1 MSESV
6 GSVVADAPAADAP
19 APISPPPNTQE
30 RLTIS
35 DAARMLRGAR
45 QPPQRAE
52 SGQQAGD
59 SGQQAPAAPEPPAE
73 SMPAR
78 KGPDGVEAMT
88 RALGLKQ
95 ETAEPADDA
104 AAPETGDGL
113 DLDGRRWSHDQLREQ
128 IRLAT
133 DYTRKTQEVAQQRQ
147 EIEQQRAALAQFMPL
162 IQPELE
168 RMQQQIAQVVYPD
181 PALRHTDPAAYW
193 DQVARFN
200 DAQVNQH
207 RLIQMQQMQM
217 QARDAAL
224 AQQVEEGNR
233 TLAQK
238 YAFWA
243 DPAQRQQVQSW
254 VTEWALT
261 QGGYT
266 RDELRGLSNPKHL
279 ETLMKAASF
288 DAHIANTR
296 TSAPQPTV
304 RRAPT
309 GSAPPPRP
317 AEQVAAA
324 AEAFA
329 NKPSWQNGAAL
340 LSAQSQARTRG
351 NGHSNW

>member
-19 APISPPPNTQE
+19 APISPAPATQE

-45 QPPQRAE
+45 QAP
-52 SGQQAGD
+52 QQATVP
-59 SGQQAPAAPEPPAE
+59 SQQATEHDGTVTAPAAPAE
-73 SMPAR
+73 AK

-88 RALGLKQ
+88 RALGLKP
-95 ETAEPADDA
+95 EPAETSDDA
-104 AAPETGDGL
+104 DATAPDATAGL
-113 DLDGRRWSHDQLREQ
+113 DLDGKRWSHDQLREQ

-168 RMQQQIAQVVYPD
+168 RMQQQVAQVAYPD

-193 DQVARFN
+193 DQVARFQ
-200 DAQVNQH
+200 DAQVNQA

-238 YAFWA
+238 YSFWA
-243 DPAQRQQVQSW
+243 DPAQRQQVQNW
-254 VTEWALT
+254 VTEWALN

-304 RRAPT
+304 RRAPM

-317 AEQVAAA
+317 AEVVQSAQAAF
-324 AEAFA
+324 EA
-329 NKPSWQNGAAL
+329 KPNWQNGAAL
-340 LSAQSQARTRG
+340 LTAQNQARTRG
-351 NGHSNW
+351 NGHSTW

>member
-6 GSVVADAPAADAP
+6 GSVSTDAPAADAP
-19 APISPPPNTQE
+19 APIAPAPNTQE

-45 QPPQRAE
+45 QPPQRAD
-52 SGQQAGD
+52 SGQQAGE
-59 SGQQAPAAPEPPAE
+59 QAQAAPEPPAE
-73 SMPAR
+73 STPAR

-88 RALGLKQ
+88 RALGLKP
-95 ETAEPADDA
+95 EPTEAGDDADA
-104 AAPETGDGL
+104 AAPDAAGGL
-113 DLDGRRWSHDQLREQ
+113 DLDGKRWSHDQLREQ

-168 RMQQQIAQVVYPD
+168 RMQQQMAQVAYPD

-200 DAQVNQH
+200 DAQVSQH
-207 RLIQMQQMQM
+207 RLIQMQQMQL

-296 TSAPQPTV
+296 TTAPQPTV
-304 RRAPT
+304 RRAPV

-317 AEQVAAA
+317 AEVVQSAQAAF
-324 AEAFA
+324 EA
-329 NKPSWQNGAAL
+329 KPNWQNGAAL
-340 LSAQSQARTRG
+340 LTAQAQARTRG
-351 NGHSNW
+351 NGHSTW

>member
-19 APISPPPNTQE
+19 APIAPPPNTQE

-45 QPPQRAE
+45 QAPQRAE
-52 SGQQAGD
+52 NGQPAAD
-59 SGQQAPAAPEPPAE
+59 SGQQAPAAPTEPGKA
-73 SMPAR
+73 
-78 KGPDGVEAMT
+78 PDGVEAMT
-88 RALGLKQ
+88 RALGLKPEPT
-95 ETAEPADDA
+95 ETSDEA
-104 AAPETGDGL
+104 AAPEPGDGL
-113 DLDGRRWSHDQLREQ
+113 DLDGKRWSHDQLREQ
-128 IRLAT
+128 IRLAA
-133 DYTRKTQEVAQQRQ
+133 DYTYKTSQVAQQRQ

-168 RMQQQIAQVVYPD
+168 RMHQQMAQVAYPD

-193 DQVARFN
+193 DQVARFQ
-200 DAQVNQH
+200 DAQVSQA
-207 RLIQMQQMQM
+207 RLLQMQQMQL

-238 YAFWA
+238 YSFWA
-243 DPAQRQQVQSW
+243 DPVQRQQVQNW
-254 VTEWALT
+254 VKEWAVT
-261 QGGYT
+261 QGGFT
-266 RDELRGLSNPKHL
+266 HDELRGLSNPKHL
-279 ETLMKAASF
+279 EALLKAASF
-288 DAHIANTR
+288 DAHVANTR

-304 RRAPT
+304 RRAPM

-317 AEQVAAA
+317 AEVVQSAAA
-324 AEAFA
+324 AFEA
-329 NKPSWQNGAAL
+329 KPNWQNGAAL
-340 LSAQSQARTRG
+340 LTAQSQARTRG